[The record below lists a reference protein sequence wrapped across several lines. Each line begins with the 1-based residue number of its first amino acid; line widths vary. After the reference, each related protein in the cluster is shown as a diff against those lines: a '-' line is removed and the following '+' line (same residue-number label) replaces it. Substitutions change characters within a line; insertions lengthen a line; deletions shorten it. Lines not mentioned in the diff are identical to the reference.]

1 MATSSST
8 DFSVNRNEI
17 ISAALRLIG
26 VGIEGESLSNADTNT
41 ASEAL
46 NMILKHWM
54 TYGLQLWLRDEKT
67 LTLTQDKGTYTLGQ
81 SGSPDVSMIRPL
93 RILDMVRRDTSGTD
107 DIDTEMTQLTEDEW
121 YRLPNKSTS
130 ATPVDYYY
138 EPTIPNGTLNIWP
151 QPNSTS
157 ASDHQIVFSYHT
169 PIEDMDSGAD
179 DFDMPVEWMRAVKY
193 ALAADVAPEYAV
205 PLSERQSIEAKA
217 QFLLDQVLAWDQEDG
232 SIYFQPDWRSR
243 LGRR

>member
-1 MATSSST
+1 MATSSSV

-17 ISAALRLIG
+17 ISASLRLIG

-41 ASEAL
+41 TSEAL

-81 SGSPDVSMIRPL
+81 SGAEDETMIRPL
-93 RILDMVRRDTSGTD
+93 RILHMVRRDTSGSENT
-107 DIDTEMTQLTEDEW
+107 DTEMTRLTEDEW
-121 YRLPNKSTS
+121 YRLPQKGDSG
-130 ATPVDYYY
+130 TPVDFYY
-138 EPTIPNGTLNIWP
+138 EPTIPDGTLNIWP
-151 QPNSTS
+151 TPNSTS
-157 ASDHQIVFSYHT
+157 ASDHQLVFSYHT

-205 PLSERQSIEAKA
+205 PLRERQAIEAKA
-217 QFLLDQVLAWDQEDG
+217 QLLLEQVLDWDQEDG
-232 SIYFQPDWRSR
+232 SIYFQPEWRHR
-243 LGRR
+243 FGRR